1 MDDMQRFWTIL
12 ALLAVAATAV
22 GLFLAR
28 RAQARTAAL
37 RERFG
42 PEYERV
48 VEQLGSTELAERELE
63 QRARRVEHFRFN
75 DLTPEARQRFAAYWN
90 QVQQYF
96 TTDPV
101 VAVTATTELINEVM
115 RARGYPTICYEQ
127 RVADLSVEHPMVV
140 QHYRAAHELS
150 RSVNNG
156 VADTELLRQALVH
169 YRMLFTELLQDSR
182 GVSAPPAPLRHL
194 PPPRAA

>member
-1 MDDMQRFWTIL
+1 MSDIDRIWL
-12 ALLAVAATAV
+12 LLAFAAVAVPAV
-22 GLFLAR
+22 LLLEAR
-28 RAQARTAAL
+28 VARTRSAEL
-37 RERFG
+37 KRRFG
-42 PEYERV
+42 PEYDRALEAF
-48 VEQLGSTELAERELE
+48 GSTARAERELE
-63 QRARRVEHFRFN
+63 RRARRVQHFRFK
-75 DLTPEARQRFAAYWN
+75 DLGDAERRRFAAYWN
-90 QVQQYF
+90 RIQARF
-96 TTDPV
+96 ATNPV

-127 RVADLSVEHPMVV
+127 RVADLSAMHPAVV

-169 YRMLFTELLQDSR
+169 YRMLFTELLQESR

-194 PPPRAA
+194 PAPRAA

>member
-1 MDDMQRFWTIL
+1 MTDMERFWTTL
-12 ALLAVAATAV
+12 ALLALAVGAV
-22 GLFLAR
+22 GLILAR
-28 RAQARTAAL
+28 RARQRSAQLQRH
-37 RERFG
+37 FG
-42 PEYERV
+42 PEYERT
-48 VEQLGSTELAERELE
+48 VEVLGSAALAERELE
-63 QRARRVEHFRFN
+63 ERARRVENFRFTE
-75 DLTPEARQRFAAYWN
+75 LSSEARERFAAYWN
-90 QVQQYF
+90 QVQGYF
-96 TTDPV
+96 ATDPV

-127 RVADLSVEHPMVV
+127 RVADLSVEHPRVV

-169 YRMLFTELLQDSR
+169 YRMLFTELLQRSS
-182 GVSAPPAPLRHL
+182 GISAPPPPLRHL

>member
-1 MDDMQRFWTIL
+1 MSDMQRFWTV
-12 ALLAVAATAV
+12 LAVLAV
-22 GLFLAR
+22 LTTVIGIALAR
-28 RAQARTAAL
+28 HAQVRTAEL
-37 RERFG
+37 RRRFG
-42 PEYERV
+42 PEYDRA
-48 VEQLGSTELAERELE
+48 VEELGNTARAERELE
-63 QRARRVEHFRFN
+63 QRARRLEHFRLS
-75 DLTPEARQRFAAYWN
+75 DLNPVDRERFAAYWN
-90 QVQQYF
+90 RVQDYF
-96 TTDPV
+96 ATDPV
-101 VAVTATTELINEVM
+101 VAVTATTELINQVM
-115 RARGYPTICYEQ
+115 RARGYSTICYEQ
-127 RVADLSVEHPMVV
+127 RVADLSVAHPLVV